1 MRPEPD
7 IKPEISYK
15 QKMSEK
21 IYLDRN
27 ENHFGPAPKCF
38 QVLKKPNFKKM
49 SAYSRDFA
57 RGVKSRLSERL
68 SEDYNIPEEQLL
80 LGYGGEDILKQAVHC
95 YLRKEDTI
103 LIPSLSWWY
112 YKSIAAEMKGKQ
124 LEYPIVEGEDEF
136 TYDVD
141 RLIELYQE
149 HKPKIIL
156 IASPNNPTG
165 NMLQAEQLER
175 ILLSC
180 PDSVIVLDEAYSLFS
195 NTDKTYISHLIQK
208 YPKLLII
215 RTFSKYYALAGLR
228 IGYAFMGAELAH
240 FEKFS
245 ARYLGYN
252 RLSERIALA
261 ALDSDD
267 YYNDMRSKM
276 NADIQRYF
284 DELNMIPGFKAYRS
298 HANFILVKIPEE
310 VKAPLK
316 EYLEGKNLIIKFMNE
331 EILNTH
337 LRISIGTPK
346 ENARLIKAI
355 KQFAKKHM

>member
-1 MRPEPD
+1 
-7 IKPEISYK
+7 
-15 QKMSEK
+15 MSEK

-38 QVLKKPNFKKM
+38 RVLQKPNFKKL

-68 SEDYNIPEEQLL
+68 AQDFELPEKQIL

-95 YLRKEDTI
+95 YLRKDDTI
-103 LIPSLSWWY
+103 MIPSLSWWY
-112 YKSIAAEMKGKQ
+112 YKSIAAEMRGKQ
-124 LEYPIVEGEDEF
+124 VEYPIFEDGD
-136 TYDVD
+136 TYSYDVES
-141 RLIELYQE
+141 LIDLYKK
-149 HKPKIIL
+149 HLPKIIL

-165 NMLQAEQLER
+165 NRLKEDELEH
-175 ILLSC
+175 ILKSC
-180 PDSVIVLDEAYSLFS
+180 PESVIVLDEAYSLFY
-195 NTDKTYISHLIQK
+195 NQDRKYISRLIK
-208 YPKLLII
+208 SYPNLLII
-215 RTFSKYYALAGLR
+215 RTFSKYYALAGMR
-228 IGYAFMGAELAH
+228 IGYAFMGEQLAH

-267 YYNDMRSKM
+267 YYQDMRLKM
-276 NADIQRYF
+276 QEDTEQYF
-284 DELNMIPGFKAYRS
+284 NVLNKLPGFKAYRS
-298 HANFILVKIPEE
+298 YANFILVKIPEE

-316 EYLEGKNLIIKFMNE
+316 EFLEGKNLIIKFMNE
-331 EILNTH
+331 EVLNTH

-346 ENARLIKAI
+346 ENARLIKAFR
-355 KQFAKKHM
+355 QFARKKLNYELA